1 MKPTYDILFLPSEN
15 VSKSNHE
22 FKKMKGQRSSSEL
35 ILWSK
40 DDTNIISEFIEEL
53 KSPKTMSYPD
63 FTKPS
68 IAQCNASEKGLG
80 IVLYQEIDGQMK
92 VISMLPEP

>member
-1 MKPTYDILFLPSEN
+1 
-15 VSKSNHE
+15 
-22 FKKMKGQRSSSEL
+22 MKGQRSSSEL

-68 IAQCNASEKGLG
+68 IAQCNASEKGLR
-80 IVLYQEIDGQMK
+80 IVLYQEIDGKMK
-92 VISMLPEP
+92 VISNASRTLTPEEKNYHLHSVKLNLLALK